1 MWWHKHRAAA
11 GRAARIALALGAA
24 GLVAGCFQPL
34 YGEHSLAGG
43 PGTAERLSA
52 VEVLPIQLPNG
63 SPQGRLAVQLRNDLI
78 FDLTG
83 GSGVNSPTH
92 QLKIQM
98 TAINQQVIV
107 DYRTTRPDVQQY
119 GIAATYS
126 LIDSATGKV
135 VLTGET
141 FSRVSYDN
149 PGQEQ
154 RFAGARGQRDA
165 ENRAAQVVS
174 EAIRSRLASYFLA
187 GT

>member
-1 MWWHKHRAAA
+1 MSWHKHREAA
-11 GRAARIALALGAA
+11 GRFARIALALSAA

-43 PGTAERLSA
+43 PGARERLSS
-52 VEVLPIQLPNG
+52 VEVLQIPVPNG
-63 SPQGRLAVQLRNDLI
+63 GPLGRLAVQLRNDLI

-83 GSGVNSPTH
+83 GSGTNSPTH

-119 GIAATYS
+119 GISANYVLLDT
-126 LIDSATGKV
+126 ATGKK
-135 VLTGET
+135 VLDGQA

-154 RFAGARGQRDA
+154 RFANARGQRDA

-174 EAIRSRLASYFLA
+174 EAIKSRLASYFLA
-187 GT
+187 GS